1 MPADHLRIEVRLTPR
16 ASRDAVEGEKTL
28 SDGRRV
34 LAARVRALPENGA
47 ANDALM
53 RLVARTCGV
62 GIKHV
67 SLVSGAT
74 SRLKSIR
81 IQGDPV
87 ALATALGLGPTGS
100 RSKA

>member
-47 ANDALM
+47 ANDSLL
-53 RLVARTCGV
+53 RLIAKTCRVGLAR
-62 GIKHV
+62 V
-67 SLVSGAT
+67 SLVSGAR
-74 SRLKSIR
+74 SRQKSIR
-81 IQGDPV
+81 IEGDAGEL
-87 ALATALGLGPTGS
+87 ALALGLGRTGPS
-100 RSKA
+100 GTA